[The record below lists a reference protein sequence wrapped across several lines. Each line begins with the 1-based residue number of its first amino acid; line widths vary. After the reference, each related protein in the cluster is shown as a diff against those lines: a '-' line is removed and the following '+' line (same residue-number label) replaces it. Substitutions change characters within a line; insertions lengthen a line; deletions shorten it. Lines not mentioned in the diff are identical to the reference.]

1 MIKILIMSVFSAI
14 FQIFLILSPTP
25 SSAIDTEIPSWTA
38 EVVAAQRALGAYEED
53 VKVRNP
59 DYLAEKF
66 VSPIYWHNS
75 PLELDD
81 MRKKRSWRLRT
92 YLDVGYYFMTART
105 KHFDAILKEEGVKE
119 IRQVVNLGV
128 GYDTRAYRYHDAMP
142 NVKYFELDTKAT
154 IDRKKEIVAKI
165 FGALPS
171 YVVYIAIDF
180 DKQSLEDALLKAGY
194 DKTQKTLFI
203 WEGVTMYLTKEA
215 VDGTLKFIAEQS
227 APGSSVVFDYCLKSV
242 IEGDYS
248 AYLSGPVAKLFAN
261 HGEPFVYGID
271 PKKIRDFLKDRKLEL
286 ISDIGPEEMEK
297 MYLIR
302 SDGAVYGKMSGYERI
317 THAVITKK
325 Q

>member
-1 MIKILIMSVFSAI
+1 MIKIMIISVFSAI
-14 FQIFLILSPTP
+14 FQICLFLSPTP
-25 SSAIDTEIPSWTA
+25 SSAIDQERPSWTA

-53 VKVRNP
+53 MKVRNP

-66 VSPIYWHNS
+66 VSSAYWQKS

-81 MRKKRSWRLRT
+81 MRKKRSWRLRQ
-92 YLDVGYYFMTART
+92 YLGGGYYFTTART

-119 IRQVVNLGV
+119 IKQVVNLGV
-128 GYDTRAYRYHDAMP
+128 GYDTRAYRFHDAMP
-142 NVKYFELDTKAT
+142 NVKFFELDMKAT
-154 IDRKKEIVAKI
+154 IGRKKEIIAKI

-171 YVVYIAIDF
+171 YVVYIAINF

-248 AYLSGPVAKLFAN
+248 TYESGPVVKLFASQ
-261 HGEPFVYGID
+261 GEPFVYGID

-302 SDGAVYGKMSGYERI
+302 SNGAVYGKISGYERI

>member
-1 MIKILIMSVFSAI
+1 MIKKLIISVFSAI

-25 SSAIDTEIPSWTA
+25 SSAIDPEIPSWTA

-66 VSPIYWHNS
+66 ISKSFWDKS

-81 MRKKRSWRLRT
+81 MRKKRSGRLRR
-92 YLDVGYYFMTART
+92 YLDGGYYFMTART

-119 IRQVVNLGV
+119 IKQVVNLGV
-128 GYDTRAYRYHDAMP
+128 GYDTRAYRFHDAMP
-142 NVKYFELDTKAT
+142 NVKFFELDTKAT
-154 IDRKKEIVAKI
+154 INRKKEIVAKI

-180 DKQSLEDALLKAGY
+180 DKESLEDALLKAGY

-248 AYLSGPVAKLFAN
+248 AYLSGPVVKLFASQ
-261 HGEPFVYGID
+261 GEPFVYGID

-286 ISDIGPEEMEK
+286 ISDIGPEELEK
-297 MYLIR
+297 MHLIR
-302 SDGAVYGKMSGYERI
+302 SDGTVYGKMSGYERI
-317 THAVITKK
+317 TYAVNN
-325 Q
+325 